1 MRLRSNLKRAFV
13 AEAVIPA
20 GKAREPGRSAQDKD
34 ETGRPKA
41 PRCPNC
47 NIETLWYQSRLQRQ
61 NGSSKIVHSFH
72 CPNCAMVVTTEEP
85 TRQALRVV

>member
-1 MRLRSNLKRAFV
+1 MPFRSNLKIVFGCETVAFPNNEV
-13 AEAVIPA
+13 QDSP
-20 GKAREPGRSAQDKD
+20 PGG
-34 ETGRPKA
+34 TPG

-47 NIETLWYQSRLQRQ
+47 NIETLWYQSRLHRQ

-85 TRQALRVV
+85 TKLGLRVV